1 MVNLRQYTS
10 LVFIL
15 LIVKQLITV
24 GQLSTQYTMTTAAA
38 FVVIL
43 HVFLINWVPPF
54 CPLICLKIKESKKK
68 QPLHAPLAF
77 FLGHLNILHILQM
90 ALEASVSPLDVGI

>member
-1 MVNLRQYTS
+1 MRADLVSSLVHLVNPKTQHYTLLVMFCANLFFFFFMGEVMRTSTSLLLIIQPMVNFRQYTS

-43 HVFLINWVPPF
+43 HVFLIN
-54 CPLICLKIKESKKK
+54 
-68 QPLHAPLAF
+68 
-77 FLGHLNILHILQM
+77 
-90 ALEASVSPLDVGI
+90 